1 MPKLRLD
8 NALVNLSLA
17 ESRNKAQAY
26 IMAGEVLVNGQVETR
41 ADRTIKEEDI
51 IANTYACPLQKVK
64 TYNPNEIIDHK
75 NFIREKETKEKFSGW
90 YNKLIF

>member
-8 NALVNLSLA
+8 NALVNISLA

-41 ADRTIKEEDI
+41 ADRTIKDEDVI
-51 IANTYACPLQKVK
+51 SM
-64 TYNPNEIIDHK
+64 
-75 NFIREKETKEKFSGW
+75 KEKSCPYVSRGGL
-90 YNKLIF
+90 K